1 VPRPRQ
7 FDESDAVERAMEL
20 FWRRGYEATSVADL
34 SDHLGMGPGSLYNA
48 FGSKHALFLASL
60 DRYCHLGCARREALL
75 EQAASPIAAI
85 RAFFAAIVDEAVADP
100 DRRGC
105 LVANSALELAAHDP
119 ETARRVRADL
129 RAAED
134 AFHLALVR
142 AGAAGELAAGVD
154 PRPMARSLVATLLGV
169 RVLARSDPDRERL
182 EDAVA
187 AALRC
192 LG

>member
-1 VPRPRQ
+1 M
-7 FDESDAVERAMEL
+7 DL

-48 FGSKHALFLASL
+48 FGSKHALFLAAL
-60 DRYCHLGCARREALL
+60 DRYCHLGSVRRERLL
-75 EQAASPIAAI
+75 EQADSPLAAI
-85 RAFFAAIVDEAVADP
+85 RAFFGAIVDESVADT

-105 LVANSALELAAHDP
+105 LVANSALELAARDP
-119 ETARRVRADL
+119 ETARRVRGDL

-142 AGAAGELAAGVD
+142 AGTAGELAAGVD
-154 PRPMARSLVATLLGV
+154 PRRTARSLVATLLGV

-182 EDAVA
+182 EDAVS
-187 AALRC
+187 AALHV
-192 LG
+192 LD